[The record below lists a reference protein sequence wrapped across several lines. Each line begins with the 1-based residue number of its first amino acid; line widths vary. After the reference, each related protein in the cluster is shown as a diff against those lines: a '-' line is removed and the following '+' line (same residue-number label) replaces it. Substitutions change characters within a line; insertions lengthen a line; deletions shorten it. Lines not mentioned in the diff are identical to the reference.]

1 VQQLKKRDAE
11 NSLSQKEPSSNGG
24 WSKMTAQE
32 KPQFQPTLLLYYE
45 DAYIREFTAKAHAVQ
60 GADEQCGIVLDQTAF
75 YPMGGGQPS
84 DTGTLKGANGIAA
97 VKDVRVES
105 GIVIHLGDVTGSV
118 AEGEAVMGSV
128 DWNRRYALMR
138 NHTLAHLMAE
148 AVRKATGLSGEV
160 VGSGLDVDKARLDIV
175 SKSSFGPFLA
185 EIQKVANSV
194 IKENRPVEIKT
205 LRRSEAEEYVTRFHE
220 NLRTLPLHVQ
230 NVRVIEVKDWHAC
243 ACGGTHVKSTGEI
256 GEAEVLRRM
265 SKGKGIERLEFRAK
279 TS

>member
-1 VQQLKKRDAE
+1 
-11 NSLSQKEPSSNGG
+11 
-24 WSKMTAQE
+24 MTAQE

-205 LRRSEAEEYVTRFHE
+205 LHRSEAEEYVTRFHE
-220 NLRTLPLHVQ
+220 NLKTLPLHVQ
-230 NVRVIEVKDWHAC
+230 NVRIIEVKDWHAC